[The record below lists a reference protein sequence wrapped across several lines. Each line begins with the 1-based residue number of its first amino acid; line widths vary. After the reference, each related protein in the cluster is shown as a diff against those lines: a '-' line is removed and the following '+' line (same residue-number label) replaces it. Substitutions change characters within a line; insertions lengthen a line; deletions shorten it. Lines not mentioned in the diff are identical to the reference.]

1 MTKPNLNFNLDKTD
15 IAIIEAALR
24 ARMSDATDYE
34 EKEKINLLLAK
45 IHDQKNWYRPK
56 GVYVSG

>member
-24 ARMSDATDYE
+24 ERMGSTTNYE

>member
-24 ARMSDATDYE
+24 ERMGSTTDYE
-34 EKEKINLLLAK
+34 VKEKINLLLAK

>member
-24 ARMSDATDYE
+24 ERMGSTTDYE
-34 EKEKINLLLAK
+34 EKEKINLLLAR

>member
-15 IAIIEAALR
+15 NAIIEAALR
-24 ARMSDATDYE
+24 ERMGNTTDYE

>member
-24 ARMSDATDYE
+24 ERMGNTTDYE
-34 EKEKINLLLAK
+34 EKEKINPLLAK

>member
-1 MTKPNLNFNLDKTD
+1 MTKPNLNFKLDKTD

-24 ARMSDATDYE
+24 ERMGNTTDYE

>member
-1 MTKPNLNFNLDKTD
+1 MTKPNLNFKLDKTD
-15 IAIIEAALR
+15 IAIIEASLR
-24 ARMSDATDYE
+24 ERMGNTTDYE

>member
-24 ARMSDATDYE
+24 GRMSSTTDYE

>member
-24 ARMSDATDYE
+24 GRMGSTTDYE

-56 GVYVSG
+56 GIYVSG

>member
-24 ARMSDATDYE
+24 ERMGSTTDYE